1 MGRIQDATVLN
12 ATVDRYLRK
21 HTNGDADPA
30 RTHDV
35 LERRRADLIRAFFR
49 RRQRGET

>member
-21 HTNGDADPA
+21 HGGDADPA
-30 RTHDV
+30 RTRDV
-35 LERRRADLIRAFFR
+35 LERRRSDLITAFLR
-49 RRQRGET
+49 RR